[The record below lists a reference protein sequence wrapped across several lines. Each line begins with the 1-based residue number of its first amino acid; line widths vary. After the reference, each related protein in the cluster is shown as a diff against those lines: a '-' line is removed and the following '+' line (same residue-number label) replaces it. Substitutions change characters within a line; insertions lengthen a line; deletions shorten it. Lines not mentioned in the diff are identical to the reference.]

1 MTLSVFILDIS
12 KYVRFLQLLNAPDEF
27 PSDGVTKF
35 DRLSDVNEKQSLNIY
50 LIELIFVM
58 LKPDKSNE
66 DNKLHPSNIKPI
78 SVTLDVSN
86 EDKFKEVRD
95 EQYLNI

>member
-27 PSDGVTKF
+27 TSDGVTKF

-50 LIELIFVM
+50 LIELIFVI

-66 DNKLHPSNIKPI
+66 DNK
-78 SVTLDVSN
+78 
-86 EDKFKEVRD
+86 
-95 EQYLNI
+95 